1 MQEQTLLY
9 KKAKREVNI
18 LNKRSAGEK
27 VLFAVIFV
35 LFMIYSLTMIFA
47 LCWMVVNSLKGRL
60 EYANGNT
67 ISLPE
72 RFRFGNYFDAFQTL
86 NFGNHTFFE
95 MIFNS
100 VWYTVLGVA
109 LTCFVPA
116 VTGYV
121 FAKYNF
127 GGKQLIFTL
136 AILSMTLPIVG
147 GTAAYMRLMHRLKLF
162 DSPLFVVVANL
173 GGFSGTFLVFNAF
186 FKGISWSYAE
196 AAILDGANPYVIFFR
211 IMLPQAKGIVLTYA
225 ITNSI
230 AFWNEYQSIVLYLPS
245 YPTLAS
251 GLFEFKAR
259 ATRMANYPVYFA
271 GLIISMI
278 PTLVLFSAF
287 SGRIMTSIS
296 VGGLKG

>member
-1 MQEQTLLY
+1 
-9 KKAKREVNI
+9 
-18 LNKRSAGEK
+18 
-27 VLFAVIFV
+27 
-35 LFMIYSLTMIFA
+35 
-47 LCWMVVNSLKGRL
+47 
-60 EYANGNT
+60 
-67 ISLPE
+67 
-72 RFRFGNYFDAFQTL
+72 
-86 NFGNHTFFE
+86 
-95 MIFNS
+95 
-100 VWYTVLGVA
+100 
-109 LTCFVPA
+109 
-116 VTGYV
+116 
-121 FAKYNF
+121 
-127 GGKQLIFTL
+127 
-136 AILSMTLPIVG
+136 
-147 GTAAYMRLMHRLKLF
+147 
-162 DSPLFVVVANL
+162 
-173 GGFSGTFLVFNAF
+173 

-259 ATRMANYPVYFA
+259 ATRRANYPVYFA

>member
-259 ATRMANYPVYFA
+259 ATRRANYPVYFA